1 MPMRGRSRS
10 GSGTRTEAA
19 RTAGPAKVVP
29 SPGAR
34 IARVTLDERTVVRR
48 NADVE
53 HERAVALFD
62 LIDENSF
69 RLVDGPD
76 GPYHLHLAI
85 VDNRI
90 RFEIQSERDERLA
103 EIMLPLLPFRRMV
116 RDYFLICESYYAAI
130 RRSSPSQIEA
140 IDMGRRALH
149 DEGSRLLQNRL
160 ADRVAIDH
168 GTARRLFTLVCV
180 LHIRG

>member
-1 MPMRGRSRS
+1 MRSRSRS
-10 GSGTRTEAA
+10 GSGPRTEAG
-19 RTAGPAKVVP
+19 RTIDAAAAPLP
-29 SPGAR
+29 PGAR
-34 IARVTLDERTVVRR
+34 IARVTLDERTVLRR
-48 NADVE
+48 NPDVE

-62 LIDENSF
+62 LIDENRF
-69 RLVDGPD
+69 GLVDGPD

-90 RFEIQSERDERLA
+90 RLSVRDEGDRELRD
-103 EIMLPLLPFRRMV
+103 ILVPLLPFRRIV
-116 RDYFLICESYYAAI
+116 RDYFMICESYYAAI

-149 DEGSRLLQNRL
+149 DEGSGLLRHRLS
-160 ADRVAIDH
+160 DRVLIDH
-168 GTARRLFTLVCV
+168 GTARRLFTLICV

>member
-1 MPMRGRSRS
+1 MPMPARSRS
-10 GSGTRTEAA
+10 GSRPPRQPPEPPAA
-19 RTAGPAKVVP
+19 GDGRG
-29 SPGAR
+29 R
-34 IARVTLDERTVVRR
+34 IARVTLDEHTVLRR
-48 NADVE
+48 SPDVE

-62 LIDENSF
+62 LVEENRF
-69 RLVDGPD
+69 ALVGGPP

-85 VDNRI
+85 VDNRL
-90 RFEIQSERDERLA
+90 RMAVADTADAPLA
-103 EIMLPLLPFRRMV
+103 EIVVPIVAFKRIV
-116 RDYFLICESYYAAI
+116 RDYFLVCESYYAAI

-149 DEGSRLLQNRL
+149 DEGSALLRERL

-180 LHIRG
+180 LHLRG